1 MPHLP
6 NVISRNQHVQLE
18 VLDRMGVSLH
28 IKREDE
34 IHPEISGN
42 KWRKLRYH
50 INEASKNKSVGIL
63 TYGGAFSNHIA
74 ATAFAAQQAGLC
86 SIGII
91 RGERTKPLNPT
102 LTGAESQGMELHFV
116 SRTAYRTDKEGL
128 AKKVDPGG
136 EFHYV
141 PEGGADELGLRG
153 CQEILTDTDR
163 KDFDRIACSSGTGT
177 TAAGLYKSM
186 APGQR
191 LRVYPALKGDFAR
204 KDIEALLK
212 ETTDEESLQVIPDYH
227 FGGYAKTDSVLFD
240 FMREFYNKTS
250 IRTDPVYTAKMLYGL
265 LKDIEQGRIPSGSSV
280 LAIHTGGLQ
289 GILGIELRDDVRIFA
304 EDRSDN

>member
-6 NVISRNQHVQLE
+6 NVISRNQQVQLE
-18 VLDRMGVSLH
+18 VLTRMGVSLH
-28 IKREDE
+28 VKREDE

-50 INEASKNKSVGIL
+50 IEEALQNRSVGIL
-63 TYGGAFSNHIA
+63 TYGGAYSNHIA
-74 ATAFAAQQAGLC
+74 ATAFAANQASLR

-91 RGERTKPLNPT
+91 RGERIEPLNPT
-102 LTGAESQGMELHFV
+102 LAGAESNGMVLHFV
-116 SRTAYRTDKEGL
+116 SRTAYRLDKESL
-128 AKKVDPGG
+128 AKALDPKA
-136 EFHYV
+136 EFHHV
-141 PEGGADELGLRG
+141 PEGGADELGIRG
-153 CQEILTDTDR
+153 CQEILTNTDQT
-163 KDFDRIACSSGTGT
+163 DFDIIACSSGTGT
-177 TAAGLYKSM
+177 TAAGLYKSL
-186 APGQR
+186 APGQC

-212 ETTDEESLQVIPDYH
+212 ETTDEDSLQVIPDYH
-227 FGGYAKTDSVLFD
+227 FGGYAKTDSDLFN
-240 FMREFYNKTS
+240 FMREFYAATS

-265 LKDIEQGRIPSGSSV
+265 LKDVEQGRIASGSSI

-289 GILGIELRDDVRIFA
+289 GIRGIELRDDVRIFA